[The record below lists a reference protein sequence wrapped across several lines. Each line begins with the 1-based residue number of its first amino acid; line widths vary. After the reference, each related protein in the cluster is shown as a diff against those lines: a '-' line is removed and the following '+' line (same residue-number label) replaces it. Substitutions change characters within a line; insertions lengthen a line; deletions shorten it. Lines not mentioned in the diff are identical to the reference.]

1 MPGKEES
8 IRYEIRRRK
17 AATPEILRQIEA
29 ALEESPSAELWIL
42 RGDAIQ
48 LSDGDT
54 YTLADAEQSYLRA
67 AELEPSSPE
76 SYESLGYFQPTVMD
90 DAAEAKTFFERA
102 IALGA
107 GQSAKHGLQRAVSE
121 LRSGAFKQSGE
132 KINQKYGDLFR
143 RLGE

>member
-1 MPGKEES
+1 MPSKEES

-67 AELEPSSPE
+67 AELEPSLPQP
-76 SYESLGYFQPTVMD
+76 YEALGYFHFAVKG
-90 DAAEAKTFFERA
+90 DAAKAKTFFERA
-102 IALGA
+102 IALG
-107 GQSAKHGLQRAVSE
+107 GDESARHGLEEAVLE
-121 LRSGAFKQSGE
+121 LRDLAFEESAE
-132 KINQKYGDLFR
+132 KIIQKYAGLFG
-143 RLGE
+143 RLAE